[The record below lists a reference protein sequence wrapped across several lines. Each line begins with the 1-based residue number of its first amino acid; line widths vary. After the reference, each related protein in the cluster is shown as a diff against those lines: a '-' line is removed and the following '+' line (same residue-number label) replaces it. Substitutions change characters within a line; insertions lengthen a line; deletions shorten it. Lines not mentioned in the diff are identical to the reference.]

1 MTGELA
7 SGIAVDIVIARNHVP
22 LPQQRHLTSTRQF
35 QTCKPAS
42 EGLPSQ
48 GHLTYQ
54 VSVRLSCRA
63 TYPHMK
69 GTYHRHSCLY
79 RSEPTLAISSGCC
92 CVGIKAA
99 QGWHNIAFP
108 DPIWNKFFMGLHTMQ
123 TDLCLMRTC
132 ECQASFC
139 LVGNL
144 QMNTAADTI
153 LSNAFDTAE
162 HHFDVMEG
170 DERQRRTSSRESPNG
185 GDVQRSISASLFN
198 RHLTGES
205 LAAWDAKPCLR
216 LQSTTFEGDKRLNRI
231 STNESPHGRTS
242 EEGPHDAYMVTSMQR
257 T

>member
-1 MTGELA
+1 M
-7 SGIAVDIVIARNHVP
+7 
-22 LPQQRHLTSTRQF
+22 
-35 QTCKPAS
+35 QTCS

-79 RSEPTLAISSGCC
+79 RSEPNLAISSGCC

-99 QGWHNIAFP
+99 QGWHNIAFLIP
-108 DPIWNKFFMGLHTMQ
+108 YGTSSSWDYTQCRQTLLDAHLLVSSKLLH
-123 TDLCLMRTC
+123 
-132 ECQASFC
+132 
-139 LVGNL
+139 GGHL

-198 RHLTGES
+198 RHLPVK
-205 LAAWDAKPCLR
+205 A
-216 LQSTTFEGDKRLNRI
+216 
-231 STNESPHGRTS
+231 
-242 EEGPHDAYMVTSMQR
+242 
-257 T
+257 